1 MMILIMNSV
10 MVWSTNERKQVLY
23 PGNSIKV
30 LTISNF
36 NMLLLVFEQVDNPSV
51 N

>member
-10 MVWSTNERKQVLY
+10 MVWSTNERKQVLHL
-23 PGNSIKV
+23 GKSIKV

-36 NMLLLVFEQVDNPSV
+36 NMLLLGFEQADNPSV